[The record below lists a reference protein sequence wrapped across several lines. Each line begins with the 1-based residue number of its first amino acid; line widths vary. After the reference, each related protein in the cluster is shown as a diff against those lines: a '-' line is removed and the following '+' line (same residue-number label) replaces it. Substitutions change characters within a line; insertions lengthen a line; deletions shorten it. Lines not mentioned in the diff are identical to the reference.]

1 MLYNSKNG
9 NDNIFLT
16 YLKKF
21 PKIGFGRN
29 KFIFNVLFE
38 FFFAFLQRKEIII
51 VHHTVV
57 EESDL

>member
-1 MLYNSKNG
+1 MLHNSKNG
-9 NDNIFLT
+9 SDNIFLT

-21 PKIGFGRN
+21 PKIGLGRN

-38 FFFAFLQRKEIII
+38 LLFAFLQRKEIIL
-51 VHHTVV
+51 VHTVV